1 MSGLQNLHLMPIP
14 LAFTAGIFPVVF
26 YMLLD
31 RLPPIWPSSK
41 KAMMIGPKQPQDI
54 TSFECPYSYIR
65 QIYGKYHWAPFI
77 HKLSPSLKD
86 TNPRKYKWILEVM
99 DTIHLCLMMVDDVGR
114 SLQSRITLLTQLDIR
129 QQRFSERQASSTSSL
144 RAIGNSKQGILP
156 GDTGPKRDSETMA
169 KSCAI
174 FDAEPGRN
182 PARPGSISHLAP

>member
-1 MSGLQNLHLMPIP
+1 MSGLQTLHLMPIP

-31 RLPPIWPSSK
+31 RLPPVWPSSK

-86 TNPRKYKWILEVM
+86 TNPKKYQWILEVM
-99 DTIHLCLMMVDDVGR
+99 DTIHLCLMMVDDVSR
-114 SLQSRITLLTQLDIR
+114 QVYSLQSRIIILTQLDIR
-129 QQRFSERQASSTSSL
+129 
-144 RAIGNSKQGILP
+144 
-156 GDTGPKRDSETMA
+156 
-169 KSCAI
+169 
-174 FDAEPGRN
+174 
-182 PARPGSISHLAP
+182 